1 MFHLGDKAVTL
12 VTKRDI
18 GRLSQGIQYRKSYVV
33 TGIVVLSSDVPQAN
47 DQVLQ
52 LFMN

>member
-1 MFHLGDKAVTL
+1 
-12 VTKRDI
+12 
-18 GRLSQGIQYRKSYVV
+18 V